1 LDGISRYI
9 SSVGSQVASVIPS
22 GLHYHFVFDPNPD
35 FKSAF
40 ALPGGYII
48 VGGGLLAIAQ
58 TEDEL
63 ANVLAHEIEH
73 VELGQV
79 SRRVSELG
87 KQKDIKDFELSE
99 FLLGYTKE
107 EELACDLHGQQ
118 LAAKA
123 GYSPAG
129 MLTLLETFKAL
140 RKGEPEEP
148 SVKHPTLAE
157 RIAQTEP
164 LAKASPQ
171 NQKPLK
177 IP

>member
-1 LDGISRYI
+1 
-9 SSVGSQVASVIPS
+9 VGSQVASGLRS
-22 GLHYHFVFDPNPD
+22 GLQYHFEFDPNPD

-63 ANVLAHEIEH
+63 ANELAHEIEH
-73 VELGQV
+73 LELGQV
-79 SRRVSELG
+79 SRRVNELAR
-87 KQKDIKDFELSE
+87 QKEIKSLALSE

-107 EELACDLHGQQ
+107 EELACDLNGQQ

-123 GYSPAG
+123 GYSPGG

-140 RKGEPEEP
+140 RKGKPEER
-148 SVKHPTLAE
+148 SEKHPTL
-157 RIAQTEP
+157 QN
-164 LAKASPQ
+164 ASLRLSHWP
-171 NQKPLK
+171 KPRRK
-177 IP
+177 NRNH